1 MFGVFK
7 RKTPS
12 MTVFKK
18 VKKTKINEARVGDI
32 GYIMVKP
39 HDRIYCYYGKI
50 LKMDNG
56 IMQVLCYLQD
66 EAGNHRDSMITK
78 RFVRCNKNPTAYT
91 KPMRMSD
98 VLEFH
103 FVETENKSV

>member
-1 MFGVFK
+1 
-7 RKTPS
+7 

-18 VKKTKINEARVGDI
+18 VKKTKISEARVGDI

-39 HDRIYCYYGKI
+39 HDRIFCYYGKI
-50 LKMDNG
+50 LKMENG
-56 IMQVLCYLQD
+56 IMQVMCYLQD
-66 EAGNHRDSMITK
+66 EAGNHRDSMLTK
-78 RFVRCNKNPTAYT
+78 HFTRRNKNPAAYT

-103 FVETENKSV
+103 FVEIEEPMID